1 MKLTQVRRYAMSLP
15 EVTEEPHFNCASFRV
30 RGKIFATVPPD
41 DEHLHVFIAER
52 EREPALAMFP
62 EFIEKLYW
70 GAKVV
75 GLSIS
80 LTHAKP
86 KLVNTLLLQAWQK
99 KAPKSALKSAPM

>member
-1 MKLTQVRRYAMSLP
+1 MKLSQVRRYAMSLP

-30 RGKIFATVPPD
+30 RGKIFATVAPD

-86 KLVNTLLLQAWQK
+86 KHVNTLLLQAWQK
-99 KAPKSALKSAPM
+99 KAAKSALKSAPM